1 MNPLEKRIGIIGGG
15 QLGKMMVL
23 DAKRLGFEIVTLDP
37 TEDCPS
43 HSISDEHIRASFQDE
58 AAYRALADAV
68 DVITYEFEHIDADL
82 LSALET
88 TGHAVYPT
96 ADSLKIIQDKF
107 TQKSHVKAAGILTPA
122 FMKVETMQDMELAGE
137 TYGFPYMLKAT
148 TGGYDGKGNAVVGG
162 PEEIEMQFAALGAG
176 KVGLM
181 AEKFIDYDREISVL
195 ACRGLQGDIVVYPV
209 AENIHSNSILDET
222 LVPARMSAKSRDKA
236 MDMAHEIMEIFEG
249 VGMFCT
255 EMFLDPSGEVYL
267 NEVAPRPHNSGHYT
281 IEATATS
288 QYEQHIRAITGLP
301 LGDVDLIRP
310 VAMKN
315 ILGEGPVG
323 PSQVLGVDKAYENP
337 HVKVHVY
344 GKKVSKP
351 GRKMGHITATGETL
365 EEARASV
372 EEAYR
377 LIRIQGGKE

>member
-43 HSISDEHIRASFQDE
+43 HSISDEHIVASFQDE

-68 DVITYEFEHIDADL
+68 DVITYEFEHIDAHL
-82 LSALET
+82 LSSLEAA
-88 TGHAVYPT
+88 GHAVYPT
-96 ADSLKIIQDKF
+96 AASLKIIQDKYE
-107 TQKSHVKAAGILTPA
+107 QKRHVKASGVLTPD
-122 FMKVETMQDMELAGE
+122 FMKVETTADMKRAGE

-162 PEEIEMQFAALGAG
+162 PEEIEEQFAALGAG

-181 AEKFIDYDREISVL
+181 AEKFIDFDREISVL
-195 ACRGLQGDIVVYPV
+195 ACRGLNGDIVVYPV
-209 AENIHSNSILDET
+209 AENIHVDSILDET
-222 LVPARMSAKSRDKA
+222 LVPARMKAESRDKA
-236 MDMAHEIMEIFEG
+236 MKMAHDIMEIFEG

-255 EMFLDPSGEVYL
+255 EMFLDRSGEVYL

-281 IEATATS
+281 IEATLTS

-301 LGDVDLIRP
+301 LGDVELIRP

-315 ILGEGPVG
+315 ILGQGVTGPAR
-323 PSQVLGVDKAYENP
+323 VLGVEKAYEDP
-337 HVKVHVY
+337 DVKVHIY
-344 GKKVSKP
+344 GKKLSKP
-351 GRKMGHITATGETL
+351 GRKMGHITAIAETL
-365 EEARASV
+365 EDARQAV
-372 EEAYR
+372 NRAYQA
-377 LIRIQGGKE
+377 IRIQGGDQ